1 MAKTKHFTRLDSQL
15 SQLKKPYSYIIL
27 MLGTARRTKTVSKV
41 ADSNPRGSAVRI
53 LNQVFKKNFIRL
65 LNDVF

>member
-1 MAKTKHFTRLDSQL
+1 
-15 SQLKKPYSYIIL
+15 